1 LVGSRGDA
9 VHDTRR
15 VGGGGPTPF
24 RNSGRNRPVLDPIA
38 PCTDFASTI
47 EPPGHGSGAE
57 SPPISTFA
65 VAAATDSLSRAV
77 RGGGAVE
84 GAGKLAAEGL
94 QGAQGFLSPGR
105 SGPQRN
111 PDAYGWRTACTEV
124 VVARGRRSRAVECL
138 PCGPATAETHGARA
152 RVQEQW
158 AARMRS

>member
-1 LVGSRGDA
+1 VRITSVGSRGDA

-38 PCTDFASTI
+38 PRTDFASTK

-57 SPPISTFA
+57 PPPISTFT
-65 VAAATDSLSRAV
+65 VAAATDSLSPAV

-94 QGAQGFLSPGR
+94 QGAQGCYTAQAR
-105 SGPQRN
+105 SEGGQQ
-111 PDAYGWRTACTEV
+111 PDVLAA
-124 VVARGRRSRAVECL
+124 VVAAKTSRSV
-138 PCGPATAETHGARA
+138 ARE
-152 RVQEQW
+152 R
-158 AARMRS
+158 